1 MPPWHFR
8 APVHSSKP
16 GGGDSRWVKDRFWKC
31 GNGRNITAS
40 LIAVGVAAIVPRL
53 CAPRTPDR
61 FHATH
66 LAGAPRPAYT
76 LVRRYRKMPIAFF
89 KIGLAIELMRSTL
102 FRMKMSYMSL
112 RVAIVAAG
120 FVQLIG
126 IGVFFFAMWSR
137 IRPVG
142 SQARESRGERF

>member
-1 MPPWHFR
+1 MRSTHARSFPRNPPSR
-8 APVHSSKP
+8 SAAAGVHARS
-16 GGGDSRWVKDRFWKC
+16 
-31 GNGRNITAS
+31 
-40 LIAVGVAAIVPRL
+40 
-53 CAPRTPDR
+53 
-61 FHATH
+61 
-66 LAGAPRPAYT
+66 T
-76 LVRRYRKMPIAFF
+76 LRKMPIAFF